1 MIRVAGLAFLV
12 LIAGPPLARA
22 DFNQEIRRCMSEG
35 AHPDIRI
42 VACTRN
48 ILSGRFAGPNLAVAF
63 MNRGL
68 AYKKKGQWDRAI
80 ADYSEAI
87 RLNSGDAE
95 IFNNRGNAYYY
106 DGQLDRAAA
115 DYDDAIRLAPDFA
128 EAISNRG
135 NIYRKTG
142 RLDRAIAQYDRAIQI
157 DPGNAQ
163 AFAERGL
170 AYEKKGAGHH
180 ALRDFEK
187 AHDLGFRHPL
197 LLKKLREA
205 GAVL

>member
-1 MIRVAGLAFLV
+1 MIRVAGLVVLF

-22 DFNQEIRRCMSEG
+22 DFSQEIRRCMSEG

-48 ILSGRFAGPNLAVAF
+48 ILSGRFAGPNLAIAF

-87 RLNSGDAE
+87 RLKSDVAQV
-95 IFNNRGNAYYY
+95 FNNRGNAYYY
-106 DGQLDRAAA
+106 KGQWDRAIE
-115 DYDDAIRLAPDFA
+115 DYDDAIRLQPDLA
-128 EAISNRG
+128 EAFGNRG
-135 NIYRKTG
+135 NVYRKKG
-142 RLDRAIAQYDRAIQI
+142 LFDRAIEEYDQAIHI
-157 DPGNAQ
+157 HPENAQ
-163 AFAERGL
+163 VFADRGL
-170 AYEKKGAGHH
+170 AYERKGDPSQ

-187 AHDLGFRHPL
+187 AHALGFRHPL
-197 LLKKLREA
+197 LLKKLRES
-205 GAVL
+205 GDLL